1 MKGKRVITLGNET
14 KVEIKVVGTM
24 CLILDV
30 DFVMDLINTICVP
43 VFTRNL
49 IAIPRLDSYGYELK
63 FGNRGVCLFLFG

>member
-30 DFVMDLINTICVP
+30 DFVMDLINTICV
-43 VFTRNL
+43 NL

>member
-1 MKGKRVITLGNET
+1 MS
-14 KVEIKVVGTM
+14 
-24 CLILDV
+24 LILDV

-63 FGNRGVCLFLFG
+63 FGNRGVCLFLFC